1 MLKGSNKTTDWEF
14 FLKDVYM
21 HFTGQDGKDL
31 ALPRC
36 LLKFGTGQF
45 IVVPEAIFAANM
57 KAKEL
62 RAKSGINTQQS
73 KGRPFKRSY
82 QPSD

>member
-14 FLKDVYM
+14 FLKGVYM
-21 HFTGQDGKDL
+21 HFTGHGGKDL

-36 LLKFGTGQF
+36 LVKFGTGQF
-45 IVVPEAIFAANM
+45 IAVPDAICAANM
-57 KAKEL
+57 KVKEL
-62 RAKSGINTQQS
+62 NAKNGNTHKS

>member
-1 MLKGSNKTTDWEF
+1 
-14 FLKDVYM
+14 M

-45 IVVPEAIFAANM
+45 IAVPEAICAANM
-57 KAKEL
+57 RAKEL
-62 RAKSGINTQQS
+62 KARRGHNIQKS